1 MIKILIVED
10 EISISKLMEM
20 SLKRSG
26 YQCDC
31 AYDGEEALEKISRNI
46 YDLILLDV
54 MLPKIDGFELMEY
67 IRPLE
72 IPVIFIT
79 AKDSVNNRLKG
90 LRMGAE
96 DYIVKPFEI
105 IELLARVDVV
115 LRRFRLTD
123 EVMDICG
130 LHIDLRSMQVT
141 RNGREIPLTKK
152 EYDLLLLFTRNPNT
166 ALYRETIYERVWSGE
181 FIQAA
186 YTLQMSG
193 ETEMFSESEN
203 IEDTLRQI
211 AGQRGSYWD
220 SVALSGG
227 DGVVYSQGK
236 AAEYLTRA
244 EERGNEESCVVTSF
258 RTDDGSVYIRVS
270 GGFSSGDQTM
280 YLEAGHDISSL
291 YEKREYQQK
300 IYRIIFVTAMIICA
314 VFSYG
319 MSYLLTRSL
328 SVLAKGAREIS
339 GGNLSFRTNIRS
351 GDEIGSLSK
360 DFDRMSEQIE
370 TNVRELEQAVE
381 RQERFVGSFT
391 HELKTPMTAVIGYAD
406 LLRSQQ
412 LTEEERRDA
421 AGYIFSEGRRLERLS
436 MKLLDIYVAEK
447 TDVRLSIHSPGRIAE
462 NMAEHLRPVF
472 EKKKITLKGNYEK
485 GKCLLEP
492 DLLRS
497 LTVNLIDNA
506 SKAAGE
512 GGHIWVAV
520 RMTDED
526 CVLCVDDDG
535 PGIPEEAREHL
546 TEAFYRVDKSRSRK
560 QGGAGL
566 GLTLCA
572 EIVKLYG
579 GTLVFKRRRGG
590 GTRVIAELRGGRYE
604 K

>member
-1 MIKILIVED
+1 
-10 EISISKLMEM
+10 
-20 SLKRSG
+20 
-26 YQCDC
+26 
-31 AYDGEEALEKISRNI
+31 
-46 YDLILLDV
+46 
-54 MLPKIDGFELMEY
+54 
-67 IRPLE
+67 
-72 IPVIFIT
+72 
-79 AKDSVNNRLKG
+79 
-90 LRMGAE
+90 
-96 DYIVKPFEI
+96 
-105 IELLARVDVV
+105 
-115 LRRFRLTD
+115 
-123 EVMDICG
+123 
-130 LHIDLRSMQVT
+130 
-141 RNGREIPLTKK
+141 
-152 EYDLLLLFTRNPNT
+152 
-166 ALYRETIYERVWSGE
+166 
-181 FIQAA
+181 
-186 YTLQMSG
+186 
-193 ETEMFSESEN
+193 
-203 IEDTLRQI
+203 
-211 AGQRGSYWD
+211 
-220 SVALSGG
+220 
-227 DGVVYSQGK
+227 
-236 AAEYLTRA
+236 
-244 EERGNEESCVVTSF
+244 
-258 RTDDGSVYIRVS
+258 
-270 GGFSSGDQTM
+270 M

-319 MSYLLTRSL
+319 MAYLLTRPL

-339 GGNLSFRTNIRS
+339 GGNFSFRTNIRS

-391 HELKTPMTAVIGYAD
+391 HEMKTPMTAVIGYAD

-421 AGYIFSEGRRLERLS
+421 ADYIFSEGRRLERLS

-447 TDVRLSIHSPGRIAE
+447 TDDRLSIHSPGRIAE
-462 NMAEHLRPVF
+462 NMADHLRPVF
-472 EKKKITLKGNYEK
+472 EKKKITLKGKYEK

-492 DLLRS
+492 DLFRS

-520 RMTDED
+520 RMTDEG

-572 EIVKLYG
+572 EIVKLHG
-579 GTLVFKRRRGG
+579 GTLVFKKHRGG

>member
-1 MIKILIVED
+1 
-10 EISISKLMEM
+10 
-20 SLKRSG
+20 
-26 YQCDC
+26 
-31 AYDGEEALEKISRNI
+31 
-46 YDLILLDV
+46 
-54 MLPKIDGFELMEY
+54 
-67 IRPLE
+67 
-72 IPVIFIT
+72 
-79 AKDSVNNRLKG
+79 
-90 LRMGAE
+90 
-96 DYIVKPFEI
+96 
-105 IELLARVDVV
+105 
-115 LRRFRLTD
+115 
-123 EVMDICG
+123 
-130 LHIDLRSMQVT
+130 
-141 RNGREIPLTKK
+141 
-152 EYDLLLLFTRNPNT
+152 
-166 ALYRETIYERVWSGE
+166 
-181 FIQAA
+181 
-186 YTLQMSG
+186 MSG

-211 AGQRGSYWD
+211 AGQRRSYWD

-462 NMAEHLRPVF
+462 NMADHLRPVF

-520 RMTDED
+520 RMTDEG

-572 EIVKLYG
+572 EIVKLHC

>member
-1 MIKILIVED
+1 
-10 EISISKLMEM
+10 
-20 SLKRSG
+20 
-26 YQCDC
+26 
-31 AYDGEEALEKISRNI
+31 
-46 YDLILLDV
+46 
-54 MLPKIDGFELMEY
+54 
-67 IRPLE
+67 
-72 IPVIFIT
+72 
-79 AKDSVNNRLKG
+79 
-90 LRMGAE
+90 
-96 DYIVKPFEI
+96 
-105 IELLARVDVV
+105 
-115 LRRFRLTD
+115 
-123 EVMDICG
+123 
-130 LHIDLRSMQVT
+130 
-141 RNGREIPLTKK
+141 
-152 EYDLLLLFTRNPNT
+152 
-166 ALYRETIYERVWSGE
+166 
-181 FIQAA
+181 
-186 YTLQMSG
+186 MSG

-319 MSYLLTRSL
+319 MAYLLTRPL

-339 GGNLSFRTNIRS
+339 GGNFSFRTNIRS

-462 NMAEHLRPVF
+462 NMADHLRPVF

-520 RMTDED
+520 RMTDEG

-572 EIVKLYG
+572 EIVKLHG